1 MLREGVANGEGAA
14 PEDRSIRDAAGH
26 AVRIR
31 PSAIVESV
39 RCYPAGQIPTDARR
53 GDVIL
58 IRSRSPLGWLIRA
71 FCRMRYRNG
80 DRRYAYWSH
89 AAIVVA
95 PNRLVEVH
103 VAGVGLCDFEKYRN
117 LEFHHVRLGLSDA
130 ARLRVAHHAYSSLRE
145 PYGVGAFL
153 LLALAIFL
161 GDSFRVPDNDTQGC
175 VALIV
180 RALQQGGIAFDR
192 YPADMTPADLARNL
206 GVLP

>member
-1 MLREGVANGEGAA
+1 MLREALATEDLAA
-14 PEDRSIRDAAGH
+14 SRTESDCNAAQPLQ
-26 AVRIR
+26 IR
-31 PSAIVESV
+31 PSAAVDAV
-39 RCYPAGQIPTDARR
+39 RCYPPGEIPTDARR

-71 FCRMRYRNG
+71 FCWMRYRKG
-80 DRRYAYWSH
+80 DRRYVYWSH

-103 VAGVGLCDFEKYRN
+103 VAGVGLCDFEKYRH
-117 LEFHHVRLGLSDA
+117 LEFHHVRLALSDA

-153 LLALAIFL
+153 LLALAIAL
-161 GDSFRVPDNDTQGC
+161 GDSFGVPDKPTQGC

-180 RALQQGGIAFDR
+180 RALQQAGLSFDR

-206 GVLP
+206 SVLP